1 MGILNNI
8 FRRNKDAE
16 EIAAGIAMLIAQ
28 EAFNKFR
35 EQEFR
40 QPIGF
45 EKMDQEEQD
54 RVFNELVIT
63 GLCLLYLTL
72 ERGEKE
78 NTDQKS
84 QDTFRQIKNNLTAGY
99 VKTLASGGVEKQFTD
114 LWYQLIAMRCEEYRQ
129 DYESHKKVFSDNR
142 ENYWV
147 HICAIGG
154 SDHICRGKAELI
166 EKILPQISKWC
177 GKLYIECMRSIAK
190 ELKATIAATGKPT
203 EVKIKDD
210 GSLDLK

>member
-1 MGILNNI
+1 MSILNNI
-8 FRRNKDAE
+8 FRRSKDGE
-16 EIAAGIAMLIAQ
+16 EIAADVSMLIAQ

-35 EQEFR
+35 EPEFR
-40 QPIGF
+40 GPIGF
-45 EKMDQEEQD
+45 EKMGQEEQD
-54 RVFNELVIT
+54 RIFNELVIT

-72 ERGEKE
+72 ERGERD
-78 NTDQKS
+78 NANQKS
-84 QDTFRQIKNNLTAGY
+84 QDAFRQIKNNLTAGY
-99 VKTLASGGVEKQFTD
+99 VHTLADGGVEKEFTD
-114 LWYQLIAMRCEEYRQ
+114 LWYQLIAMRCEEYRE
-129 DYESHKKVFSDNR
+129 DYKSHKELFADNR

-154 SDHICRGKAELI
+154 SDHICRGEGKLV

-177 GKLYIECMRSIAK
+177 GRLYIECMRAIAK
-190 ELKATIAATGKPT
+190 ELKATVAATGKPT